1 MKQKG
6 RIFVRTNNIMLNAQK
21 NKMDEFYTKYETIS
35 NELKYYRNFLCG
47 KRVYC
52 NCDDPDCSNFW
63 KYLKEHF
70 MDFDLHSLIATFYG
84 ENATKT
90 VVEEQDGK
98 LIQRRTKLKGDG
110 DYRSDECLRVLSECD
125 VVITNPPFSLTKYFI
140 PLMYEYHKDFI
151 ILGNQNI
158 MTFKDVYPHILDH
171 TLHLGVSIHSG
182 DVEFEIPKEYEL
194 VGNAR
199 TDGEKQYA
207 RVTGIRWFTSFDH
220 GQYADRLVLRSAD
233 WNLKNHKAL
242 RKVFIQ
248 RYGKNCYPEYD
259 NYPAIEVP
267 YTSAIPVDYEGIV
280 GVPITF
286 LDKYNPGQFN
296 LVGFRKG
303 LDGKDLRVNGKEP
316 YFRFLVQVKQE
327 VVFV

>member
-1 MKQKG
+1 M
-6 RIFVRTNNIMLNAQK
+6 RTNATMLSAQK
-21 NKMDEFYTKYETIS
+21 NQMDEFYTKYDTIS
-35 NELKYYRNFLCG
+35 DEIIHYRNFLRG

-52 NCDDPDCSNFW
+52 NCDNPDHSNFW
-63 KYLKEHF
+63 KYLKDHF
-70 MDFDLHSLIATFYG
+70 IEFGLLSLTATFYG
-84 ENATKT
+84 KDAAKT
-90 VVEEQDGK
+90 VVKLQNGK
-98 LIQRRTKLKGDG
+98 LVQRTTKLKENG
-110 DYRSDECLRVLSECD
+110 DYRSDECLKILSACD

-140 PLMYEYHKDFI
+140 PLMYEYNKDFI

-171 TLHLGVSIHSG
+171 TLHLGISIHSG

-199 TDGEKQYA
+199 ADDGKQYA

-220 GQYADRLVLRSAD
+220 GQYADCLVLQSAE
-233 WNLKNHKAL
+233 WNLKNHNAL
-242 RKVFIQ
+242 RKTFCQ
-248 RYGKNCYPEYD
+248 KYGKIYYPVYD

-267 YTSAIPVDYEGIV
+267 YTAAIPSDYSGVV

-286 LDKYNPGQFN
+286 LDKYNPKQFD

-303 LDGKDLRVNGKEP
+303 LDGKDLRINGKEP
-316 YFRFLVQVKQE
+316 YFRFLVQMKQG
-327 VVFV
+327 VSFV